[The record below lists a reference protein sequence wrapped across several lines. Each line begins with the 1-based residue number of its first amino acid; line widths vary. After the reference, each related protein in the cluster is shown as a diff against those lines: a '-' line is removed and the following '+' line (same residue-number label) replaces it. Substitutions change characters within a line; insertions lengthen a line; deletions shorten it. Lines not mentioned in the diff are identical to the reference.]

1 MEQAA
6 TLLIV
11 KDIIKSKQ
19 FYENVL
25 GLKLVSEQDG
35 RLHFEYGGHLIVMF
49 QGESDAI
56 NYKHGFDASSTLV
69 FSVKNLESKINELKS
84 CGVAFIHETPNQ
96 NSWGRYS
103 VFSDPSGIIHEL
115 IELA

>member
-11 KDIIKSKQ
+11 KDIIKSRQ
-19 FYENVL
+19 FYERVL
-25 GLKLVSEQDG
+25 GLKLISIHEG

-56 NYKHGFDASSTLV
+56 AHKHGFDSNSALV
-69 FSVKNLESKINELKS
+69 FSVEDLDSKINELKS
-84 CGVAFIHETPNQ
+84 HGVIFIHETPSK

-103 VFSDPSGIIHEL
+103 AFSDPSGIIHEL